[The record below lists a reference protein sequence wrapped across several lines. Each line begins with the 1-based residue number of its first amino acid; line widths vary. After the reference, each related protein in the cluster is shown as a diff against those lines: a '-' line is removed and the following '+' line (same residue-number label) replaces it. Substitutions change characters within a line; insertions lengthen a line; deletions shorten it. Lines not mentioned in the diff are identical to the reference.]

1 MLFNGYKYSMSYQ
14 FCPWNI
20 SFLLWLNIQQEVYDI
35 EYVHKGYL
43 CKVMYGLFKFM
54 WIYLAIK

>member
-1 MLFNGYKYSMSYQ
+1 MSYQ